1 MSRIYTSVV
10 TVGNVNIYQVSGNPD
25 GSLEAPQGSL
35 AIDDAAA
42 LYQNTDG
49 GTSWSGVGGGG
60 YYQGTVILRETGPV
74 DASNVYATAEEARLA
89 LAANPGVPKQF
100 IIEAFA
106 TLTAGAYGDSQT
118 TMAGRPAIEG
128 GTVFV
133 AFDGDVDLSPM
144 FVFENLYFIVIAS
157 QTSPAFTLAGG
168 GTYTFRNC
176 EFGTQTLGPMIE
188 VVGNTTVQFV
198 DVNFAAS
205 SPFGPSSPPILIDST
220 VSGFT
225 RLSLFCS
232 GSCDFTP
239 AGPPIPFFDA
249 VGANSFLTV
258 RVQEGDYFKGD
269 YAAVTTYSGTLELF
283 TLTPFGANRSAAG
296 TVDPTDSRFICGDGT
311 VVTLPALADVP
322 DGYSV
327 LIIRDESVGADATV
341 NPAGADVL
349 YPTDPILLAQ
359 GEAVRVV
366 KFDGSF
372 VGTSFWATVV

>member
-49 GTSWSGVGGGG
+49 ATAWSAVGGAF
-60 YYQGTVILRETGPV
+60 YQGTVILREAGPV

-89 LAANPGVPKQF
+89 LAAAPGFKEF
-100 IIEAFA
+100 ILEGFA
-106 TLTAGAYGDSQT
+106 TLTAGSYGDSST
-118 TMAGRPAIEG
+118 TMAGRPVVEG
-128 GTVFV
+128 GQVFV
-133 AFDGDVDLSPM
+133 AFDGDVDLSSM
-144 FVFENLYFIVIAS
+144 FTFENLYFFAIPS
-157 QTSPAFTLAGG
+157 QTSPVLTFAGG
-168 GTYTFRNC
+168 GTYTLKNC
-176 EFGTQTLGPMIE
+176 NFGTQAAVSMIQ
-188 VVGNTTVQFV
+188 VVGNTTAQFV

-205 SPFGPSSPPILIDST
+205 NFFGPSGPPILIDST

-225 RLSLFCS
+225 RFNLFCS

-239 AGPPIPFFDA
+239 SGPLVPFFDSA
-249 VGANSFLTV
+249 GGNSLLAV
-258 RVQEGDYFKGD
+258 RVEEGDYFKGD
-269 YAAVTTYSGTLELF
+269 YAQVTTFSGTLELF
-283 TLTPFGANRSAAG
+283 TLIPFGVNRSAAG
-296 TVDPTDSRFICGDGT
+296 TVDPTDSRFICGSGT
-311 VVTLPALADVP
+311 AVTLPALADVP

-327 LIIRDESVGADATV
+327 LIIRDESVGLNATV

-349 YPTDPILLAQ
+349 YPTDPISLAQ

-366 KFDGSF
+366 KFDGAF
-372 VGTSFWATVV
+372 AGTSFWATVV